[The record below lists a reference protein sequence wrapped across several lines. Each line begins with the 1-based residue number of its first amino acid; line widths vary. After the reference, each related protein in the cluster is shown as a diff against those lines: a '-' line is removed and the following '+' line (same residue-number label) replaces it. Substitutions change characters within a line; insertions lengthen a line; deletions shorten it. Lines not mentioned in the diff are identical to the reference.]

1 MPVREAI
8 RRLEEAGL
16 AEREPHKGAVV
27 KGLTLEEL
35 VHVYDVR
42 RLLEGEAARLGTE
55 RITADDCERMQ
66 AEYDLMVAAISER
79 RVVDLLDHD
88 EALLTI
94 LYTASGNPVL
104 VNMIRTLWQHCRA
117 YKIVGAQGTL
127 DAEGTDSLWRYQ
139 KDLVAAARK
148 QDGAAALSVSDASLD
163 NATQRIRALLAAQ
176 KEDRERSGPLSGL
189 RVLELAGIGPGAVRG
204 DAARRHGRRGR
215 AARALRRSGAGR
227 SRRRLERAAPRSPPR
242 GGRPQGRRRPRRSC
256 CGCAS
261 RPTR

>member
-1 MPVREAI
+1 VTLLEPVKPTLLTDQVYAVLHEAIISGELPAGSRLRVRDLAEQVGTSVMPVREAI

-66 AEYDLMVAAISER
+66 AAYDSMVTAISER
-79 RVVDLLDHD
+79 RVVDYLDHD

-127 DAEGTDSLWRYQ
+127 DAEGADSLWFWRHQ
-139 KDLVAAARK
+139 KDLVAAARE

-176 KEDRERSGPLSGL
+176 KDEES
-189 RVLELAGIGPGAVRG
+189 AG
-204 DAARRHGRRGR
+204 
-215 AARALRRSGAGR
+215 AL
-227 SRRRLERAAPRSPPR
+227 
-242 GGRPQGRRRPRRSC
+242 
-256 CGCAS
+256 
-261 RPTR
+261 

>member
-1 MPVREAI
+1 MTLPKRLKPTLLTDQVYEVLHEAIISGELPAGSRLRVRDLAEQVGTSVMPVREAI

-66 AEYDLMVAAISER
+66 AEYDLMLTAISER
-79 RVVDLLDHD
+79 RVVDYLDHD
-88 EALLTI
+88 ETLLTI

-127 DAEGTDSLWRYQ
+127 DAEGADSLWFWRYQ
-139 KDLVAAARK
+139 KDLIAAARK
-148 QDGAAALSVSDASLD
+148 QDGAAALSASDASLD
-163 NATQRIRALLAAQ
+163 NARQRIRALLAAQ
-176 KEDRERSGPLSGL
+176 KDQESAS
-189 RVLELAGIGPGAVRG
+189 
-204 DAARRHGRRGR
+204 
-215 AARALRRSGAGR
+215 AL
-227 SRRRLERAAPRSPPR
+227 
-242 GGRPQGRRRPRRSC
+242 
-256 CGCAS
+256 
-261 RPTR
+261 